1 MMCLTAVRGRMC
13 SQGAMVPMRSP
24 AGWATIRCMAAR
36 AMTCWTVATVFS
48 RGTEDATAGFA
59 TADVGATWRYARDHS
74 LRMAVKNLAD
84 KAYHEHLTEG
94 VSGQEI
100 QAPGRSLSLAWRGAF

>member
-1 MMCLTAVRGRMC
+1 MPADELSLGWGAAVT
-13 SQGAMVPMRSP
+13 P
-24 AGWATIRCMAAR
+24 AWAVDSRLR
-36 AMTCWTVATVFS
+36 LVRRQDRVATVFS